1 MTEDARER
9 RGGERGRYH
18 SPRRAEQALATRHA
32 VLEAARQQFVHK
44 GYLATT
50 VADIAREARVA
61 VDTVYATVGRK
72 PALLREV
79 LETALSGTDQ
89 AVPAEQRDYVARVRA
104 ATTAGAKIEA
114 YVDGLVERQP
124 RLAPV
129 YLALRDAA
137 ATDADSAALWREI
150 SGRRAENMRRF
161 AADLRATGELRPDLS
176 DDDVADL
183 VWSMNGPEYWNLLVG
198 DRGWTARRFA
208 DLLVDAW
215 RRLLLAAPDASPPAP
230 RTEPA

>member
-1 MTEDARER
+1 MSEGTRDRQ
-9 RGGERGRYH
+9 GERGRYH
-18 SPRRAEQALATRHA
+18 SPRRAEQARATRRA
-32 VLEAARQQFVHK
+32 VLDAARDLFVGK

-79 LETALSGTDQ
+79 LETAISGTDQ

-104 ATTAGAKIEA
+104 AATAGAKIEA
-114 YVDGLVERQP
+114 YVEGLVEIQP

-137 ATDADSAALWREI
+137 TTDPDSAALWREI
-150 SGRRAENMRRF
+150 SGRRAANMRRF
-161 AADLRATGELRPDLS
+161 AADLRATGELRPDLT

-183 VWSMNGPEYWNLLVG
+183 VWSMNGPEYWTLLVG
-198 DRGWTARRFA
+198 DRGWTPRRFA

-215 RRLLLAAPDASPPAP
+215 RRLLLAVPEAPADPASNPG
-230 RTEPA
+230 T

>member
-1 MTEDARER
+1 MSEGAPDR
-9 RGGERGRYH
+9 RGERARYH

-32 VLEAARQQFVHK
+32 VLEAARDLFVRK
-44 GYLATT
+44 GYLQTT

-79 LETALSGTDQ
+79 LETAISGTDQ

-104 ATTAGAKIEA
+104 AATAGAKIEA
-114 YVDGLVERQP
+114 YVEGLVLIHP

-137 ATDADSAALWREI
+137 ATDSESAALWREI
-150 SGRRAENMRRF
+150 SGRRAANMRLF
-161 AADLRATGELRPDLS
+161 AADLRSTGELRPDLS
-176 DDDVADL
+176 DDEVAD
-183 VWSMNGPEYWNLLVG
+183 VIWSMNGPEYWTLLVG
-198 DRGWTARRFA
+198 DRGWSPQRFGEV
-208 DLLVDAW
+208 LVDAW
-215 RRLLLAAPDASPPAP
+215 RRLLLARPDADSTPS
-230 RTEPA
+230 R

>member
-1 MTEDARER
+1 MSEGTRDRQ
-9 RGGERGRYH
+9 GERGRYH
-18 SPRRAEQALATRHA
+18 SPRRAEQALATRRA
-32 VLEAARQQFVHK
+32 VLEAARELFVRK
-44 GYLATT
+44 GYLAAT

-104 ATTAGAKIEA
+104 AGTAGAKIEL
-114 YVDGLVERQP
+114 YVAGLVELQP

-137 ATDADSAALWREI
+137 ATDAESAALWAGIR
-150 SGRRAENMRRF
+150 GRREPNMRLF
-161 AADLRATGELRPDLS
+161 AADLRGTGDLLPDLS

-183 VWSMNGPEYWNLLVG
+183 VWSMNGPEYWNLLVT
-198 DRGWTARRFA
+198 DRGWPPDRFA
-208 DLLVDAW
+208 ALLVDVW
-215 RRLLLAAPDASPPAP
+215 
-230 RTEPA
+230 T

>member
-1 MTEDARER
+1 MNPGARER
-9 RGGERGRYH
+9 QGERGRYH

-32 VLEAARQQFVHK
+32 VLEAARDLFVRK
-44 GYLATT
+44 GYLPTT
-50 VADIAREARVA
+50 VADIARAARVA

-79 LETALSGTDQ
+79 LETAISGQDQ

-104 ATTAGAKIEA
+104 APTARGKIEA
-114 YVDGLVERQP
+114 YVGGLVELQP

-137 ATDADSAALWREI
+137 TAGDRDSAALWREI
-150 SGRRAENMRRF
+150 SERRATNMRLF
-161 AADLRATGELRPDLS
+161 AADLRSTGELRPDLS

-183 VWSMNGPEYWNLLVG
+183 VWSMNGPEYWSLLVG
-198 DRGWTARRFA
+198 DRGWTPEQFGER
-208 DLLVDAW
+208 LVDAW
-215 RRLLLAAPDASPPAP
+215 TRLLLGTGS
-230 RTEPA
+230 T

>member
-1 MTEDARER
+1 MNPGARER
-9 RGGERGRYH
+9 QGERGRYH

-32 VLEAARQQFVHK
+32 VLEAARDLFVRK
-44 GYLATT
+44 GYLPTT
-50 VADIAREARVA
+50 VADIARAARVA

-79 LETALSGTDQ
+79 LETAISGQDQ

-104 ATTAGAKIEA
+104 APTARGKIEA
-114 YVDGLVERQP
+114 YVGGLVELQP

-137 ATDADSAALWREI
+137 TAGDRDSAALWREI
-150 SGRRAENMRRF
+150 SERRATNMRLF
-161 AADLRATGELRPDLS
+161 AADLRSTGELRPDLS

-183 VWSMNGPEYWNLLVG
+183 VWSMNGPEYWTLLVG
-198 DRGWTARRFA
+198 DRGWTPEQFGER
-208 DLLVDAW
+208 LVDAW
-215 RRLLLAAPDASPPAP
+215 TRLLLATGS
-230 RTEPA
+230 T